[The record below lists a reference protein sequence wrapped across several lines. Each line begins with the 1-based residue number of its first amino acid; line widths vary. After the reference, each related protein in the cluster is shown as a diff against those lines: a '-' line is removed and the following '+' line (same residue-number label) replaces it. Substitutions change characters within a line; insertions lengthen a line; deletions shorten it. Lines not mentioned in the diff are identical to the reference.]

1 MAREA
6 LQICGLFLPGLPPH
20 HWGGVCGD
28 VQGEGGWQEGSLLQQ
43 SKQQRNG
50 MSAPGGWGR
59 FCSLGH
65 QACLPQSPHLPF
77 PAVTHR
83 LRRTPRIL
91 GRVQPAEPWRA
102 AEEPVHLLAPAAP
115 LSGEALASPG
125 RLPLEPQPSCGPG
138 KTERG

>member
-6 LQICGLFLPGLPPH
+6 LQICGLSLPGLPPH
-20 HWGGVCGD
+20 CWGGVCGD
-28 VQGEGGWQEGSLLQQ
+28 VQGEGGRQEGSLLRQI
-43 SKQQRNG
+43 KQQRNG
-50 MSAPGGWGR
+50 MSAPGGRGH

-65 QACLPQSPHLPF
+65 QACLPQSPRQPF

-83 LRRTPRIL
+83 LRCTPRIL
-91 GRVQPAEPWRA
+91 GRVQPVEPWRA
-102 AEEPVHLLAPAAP
+102 AEEPVHLLAPATP

-125 RLPLEPQPSCGPG
+125 RLPLEPQPSFGPG